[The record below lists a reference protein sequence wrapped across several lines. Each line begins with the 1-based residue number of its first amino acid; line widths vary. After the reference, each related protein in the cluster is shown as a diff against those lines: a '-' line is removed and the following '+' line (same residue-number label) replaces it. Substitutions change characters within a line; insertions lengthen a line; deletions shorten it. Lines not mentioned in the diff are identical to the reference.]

1 MKIEV
6 FQLDWK
12 AASQDIV
19 GGASLGHSDSIL
31 AGVKAGHY
39 RHVATCRSNN
49 DSVSSLRAIE
59 EAWVLTNSI
68 DRAWVDE
75 KHPDVVLSPEITQIG
90 GCRSTSVGDVML
102 IDSRAYFIANIG
114 AKRLPP
120 EAGQILSSQL
130 AASQPKI
137 EQRQASPAPRP

>member
-12 AASQDIV
+12 AAGQDIV
-19 GGASLGHSDSIL
+19 GGASCGHSDAIL
-31 AGVKAGHY
+31 SGVKAGHY
-39 RHVATCRSNN
+39 RHVATCRSK
-49 DSVSSLRAIE
+49 DSISALRAVE

-68 DRAWVDE
+68 DHAWVDE
-75 KHPDVVLSPEITQIG
+75 QHQDVTLSPEVARVG

-114 AKRLPP
+114 CKRLPP
-120 EAGQILSSQL
+120 EAGQILSGQL
-130 AASQPKI
+130 AVSPPKI
-137 EQRQASPAPRP
+137 EQRQASPALRP

>member
-12 AASQDIV
+12 AAGQDMV
-19 GGASLGHSDSIL
+19 GGASLGHSDAIL

-39 RHVATCRSNN
+39 GHVATCRSN

-68 DRAWVDE
+68 DRAWLE
-75 KHPDVVLSPEITQIG
+75 EQHPDVVLSPEVAQIG

-102 IDSRAYFIANIG
+102 IDGRAYFIANIG
-114 AKRLPP
+114 SKRLPP
-120 EAGQILSSQL
+120 EAGQILSQQL
-130 AASQPKI
+130 AVSHPKI